1 MIIADTSPI
10 QYLVLTGNIEVLP
23 HLYKQI
29 LVPPAVL
36 SELQA
41 RSTPRSVYEWAAH
54 LPGWVAVQSAPGTTA
69 VLELDP
75 GETEVIHLALW
86 LREHDEPAE
95 AILVDDRKARQVA
108 ETLGIPTIGTLG
120 VLVRGAVRGWVDL
133 PDSLYRLQVHTNFRG
148 TPALYDA
155 ALASFH
161 SQMG

>member
-41 RSTPRSVYEWAAH
+41 RSTPRPVYEWAAH

-95 AILVDDRKARQVA
+95 SA
-108 ETLGIPTIGTLG
+108 
-120 VLVRGAVRGWVDL
+120 
-133 PDSLYRLQVHTNFRG
+133 
-148 TPALYDA
+148 
-155 ALASFH
+155 
-161 SQMG
+161 